1 MKTLAQ
7 LNQEVWKEYEKTKK
21 PVCQYLI
28 RNGYKIIQCEYDGT
42 NGTTYVH
49 LEDDLYTDIVINW
62 QACGNTIYVAK
73 VTDKVI
79 KFLIDEIYLVED
91 PLSVEMYSIFIADGT
106 ADSLE
111 NFLEETNYKY
121 HEKLVRRIYP
131 DCDEADVRYFM
142 SQGPIKYTREW

>member
-21 PVCQYLI
+21 PVCQYLV
-28 RNGYKIIQCEYDGT
+28 RNGYKIIQCECDGA

-49 LEDDLYTDIVINW
+49 LEDDLRTDIVIDW
-62 QACGNTIYVAK
+62 QALGNTIYVTK

-79 KFLIDEIYLVED
+79 KFLFDEIFLVED
-91 PLSVEMYSIFIADGT
+91 HDSLAAYYIFGADGVD
-106 ADSLE
+106 DSLE
-111 NFLEETNYKY
+111 NFLKETNYKY

-131 DCDEADVRYFM
+131 DCDEDDVRYFM
-142 SQGPIKYTREW
+142 PQGPIKYTREW

>member
-7 LNQEVWKEYEKTKK
+7 LNEEVWEEYEKTKK
-21 PVCQYLI
+21 PVCQYLV
-28 RNGYKIIQCEYDGT
+28 RNGYRIIQCELNGS

-49 LEDDLYTDIVINW
+49 LEDDLHTDIVINW
-62 QACGNTIYVAK
+62 QALGNTIYVTK

>member
-7 LNQEVWKEYEKTKK
+7 LNEEVWEEYEKTKK
-21 PVCQYLI
+21 PVCRYLV
-28 RNGYKIIQCEYDGT
+28 RNGYRIVQCECDGA

-49 LEDDLYTDIVINW
+49 LKDDLHTDIVINW
-62 QACGNTIYVAK
+62 QALGNTIYVTK

-91 PLSVEMYSIFIADGT
+91 PLSVNMYSIVIADGA

-111 NFLEETNYKY
+111 SFL
-121 HEKLVRRIYP
+121 R
-131 DCDEADVRYFM
+131 A
-142 SQGPIKYTREW
+142 S

>member
-7 LNQEVWKEYEKTKK
+7 LNEEVWEEYEKTKK
-21 PVCQYLI
+21 PVCQYLV
-28 RNGYKIIQCEYDGT
+28 RNGYKIVQCELNGA

-49 LEDDLYTDIVINW
+49 LEDDLHTDIVINW
-62 QACGNTIYVAK
+62 QALGNTIYVTK

-79 KFLIDEIYLVED
+79 KFLIDEIFLVED
-91 PLSVEMYSIFIADGT
+91 PLSVEMYSIFSADGT

-131 DCDEADVRYFM
+131 DCDEADARYFM